1 MDIKLDIFEG
11 PLDLLLHLIRQHEI
25 DIYDIPI
32 ALITRQYLEY
42 IELMKTLNLEI
53 AGEFL
58 VMAATLAQIKSRML
72 LPVPETAE
80 GEAEGVDPR
89 QELVNRLL
97 EYKKFKEAS
106 EILDDRGDY
115 WGRIYQ
121 RETCEPLPE
130 MERDIEFQP
139 QLFNFGLFDLV
150 AAFQEILKRHPE
162 EKLREI
168 ILERFTVQ
176 EKLDHILG
184 LLDTRESI
192 IFEALFDSDRCR
204 EEVIV
209 TFLAVLELVKQKV
222 IRVYQ
227 VQDFGS
233 IYLKRAGEA

>member
-58 VMAATLAQIKSRML
+58 VMAATLTQIKSRML
-72 LPVPETAE
+72 LPVPETAD
-80 GEAEGVDPR
+80 GEAEGMDPR
-89 QELVNRLL
+89 QELVNRLI

-106 EILDDRGDY
+106 EILEESGEY
-115 WGRIYQ
+115 WGRVYR
-121 RETCEPLPE
+121 RETAESLPEAVIEPEPL
-130 MERDIEFQP
+130 
-139 QLFNFGLFDLV
+139 LFNLGIYDLI
-150 AAFQEILKRHPE
+150 AAFQEVLKRQPE
-162 EKLREI
+162 ERLREI
-168 ILERFTVQ
+168 ILERFTVR
-176 EKLDHILG
+176 EKLDYILG
-184 LLDTRESI
+184 LLDEADSIVFES
-192 IFEALFDSDRCR
+192 LFDSDRCR

-227 VQDFGS
+227 IQEFGS
-233 IYLKRAGEA
+233 IYLKRNREA

>member
-1 MDIKLDIFEG
+1 MDVKLDIFEG

-72 LPVPETAE
+72 LPVPEPAE
-80 GEAEGVDPR
+80 GEGEGVDPR

-106 EILDDRGDY
+106 EILEERGDY

-121 RETCEPLPE
+121 RERCESLPE
-130 MERDIEFQP
+130 LEKEPELQP
-139 QLFNFGLFDLV
+139 ELFNFGLFDLM

-162 EKLREI
+162 QKLREI

-176 EKLDHILG
+176 EKIDQILS
-184 LLDTRESI
+184 LIDTAESV
-192 IFEALFDSDRCR
+192 IFETLFDADRCR

-222 IRVYQ
+222 VRVYQ

>member
-1 MDIKLDIFEG
+1 MEVKLDIFEG

-58 VMAATLAQIKSRML
+58 VMAATLTQIKSRML
-72 LPVPETAE
+72 LPVPEAAE
-80 GEAEGVDPR
+80 GEVEGVDPR
-89 QELVNRLL
+89 QELVNRLI

-106 EILDDRGDY
+106 EILEESGEY
-115 WGRIYQ
+115 WGRVYR
-121 RETCEPLPE
+121 RETAEPLPE
-130 MERDIEFQP
+130 AVVEPEP
-139 QLFNFGLFDLV
+139 LLFNLGIYDLI
-150 AAFQEILKRHPE
+150 AAFQEVLKRQPE
-162 EKLREI
+162 ERLREI
-168 ILERFTVQ
+168 ILEKFTVR
-176 EKLDHILG
+176 EKLDYILG
-184 LLDTRESI
+184 LLGEADSVVFES
-192 IFEALFDSDRCR
+192 LFDSDCCR

-227 VQDFGS
+227 IQEFGS
-233 IYLKRAGEA
+233 IYLKRNREV